1 MAARYEPVGMSSKIY
16 DELLGILRQSF
27 KDACVLYIDRLVNP
41 TLEEAFN
48 KRKAAFTEAGVGAE
62 LRLFHGT
69 TAEAVGSICST
80 GYKAAY
86 NKTAAYGPG
95 TYFSSAGSY
104 SKNYANVTGL
114 GESFMLVNRVLLGK
128 NSVSV
133 GAKYAGDSGGDGH
146 TIYVTKHDDA
156 ALPEYVICFHKGARL

>member
-1 MAARYEPVGMSSKIY
+1 MTARYEPVGMSSKIY

-41 TLEEAFN
+41 ALEEAFN
-48 KRKAAFTEAGVGAE
+48 KRKAAFTEAGVGTE

-69 TAEAVGSICST
+69 TAEAVGSICSD

-128 NSVSV
+128 HSVSV
-133 GAKYAGDSGGDGH
+133 GAKYTGDSGGDGH

-156 ALPEYVICFHKGARL
+156 ALPEYVICFHKNARQ

>member
-1 MAARYEPVGMSSKIY
+1 MAARYEPVSMSSKIY

-27 KDACVLYIDRLVNP
+27 KNACVLYIDRLINP
-41 TLEEAFN
+41 ALEEAFN
-48 KRKAAFTEAGVGAE
+48 KRKAAFTEAGVGSE

-69 TAEAVGSICST
+69 TAEAVGSICSA

-104 SKNYANVTGL
+104 SKNYANVTGK

-128 NSVSV
+128 HDVSV
-133 GAKYAGDSGGDGH
+133 GAKYTGDSGGDGH

-156 ALPEYVICFHKGARL
+156 ALPEYVICFHKDARL